1 MRTAGRILVIDE
13 DPRFLA
19 TMQDLLMDERY
30 VVDGVTTVGAA
41 LDLLWQDWEQQPD
54 AILVAEHLSA
64 GEPFTELYGV
74 LPVSHAPVLLVSGEA
89 TADGE
94 DSAGEAAP
102 DGNPAGDLQK
112 PVTREAL
119 LACLQG
125 ALPASEQAPAP
136 MAVRSA

>member
-64 GEPFTELYGV
+64 GEPFTELYGA
-74 LPVSHAPVLLVSGEA
+74 LR
-89 TADGE
+89 
-94 DSAGEAAP
+94 
-102 DGNPAGDLQK
+102 
-112 PVTREAL
+112 PVTPSAHLSQYGMSTATTTRRKKASAANESRERAG
-119 LACLQG
+119 Q
-125 ALPASEQAPAP
+125 LPERGSRA
-136 MAVRSA
+136 